1 MSDKTIDKMNEYLIN
16 IDGKVELTV
25 TGNYIEKDDE
35 TNSGGYFDSLKIK
48 AGDVDIKYLLS
59 NELVEEIEL
68 LVVENY
74 FY

>member
-25 TGNYIEKDDE
+25 TGNYIGKDDE

>member
-16 IDGKVELTV
+16 IDGKVDLTV
-25 TGNYIEKDDE
+25 TGKYIEKCEE
-35 TNSGGYFDSLKIK
+35 TNSGGSFDSLKIK

-68 LVVENY
+68 LVLENY

>member
-1 MSDKTIDKMNEYLIN
+1 MSDKTIDKMNGYLIN

-35 TNSGGYFDSLKIK
+35 TNSGGSFDSLKIK